1 MKDNI
6 LLLDPSIASSNV
18 GDEIIM
24 ECVMKELQPILR
36 DRFVFRLPTHVSPFH
51 WYQVWRN
58 SFAVQK
64 YASCAFKFACG
75 SNLLIKDML
84 THYPQWNIN
93 VFNSR
98 PLRNTILVGVGA
110 SSHDYTN
117 KYTTSLYKK
126 VLSHDYAHSVRDER
140 TKKYVESLG
149 LRAINTGCA
158 TMWMLTPEFCRSIPT
173 KKASR
178 VVCTLTAN
186 STRLPSDQ
194 CLIDTLKK
202 NYNEV
207 YIWIQGD
214 KDRAYFSGFNN
225 IDGVGLLPPSKAA
238 YEALL
243 NEPDID
249 YVGTRLH
256 AGVYAMRHAKRSI
269 IIVIDERAREI
280 NNSNNLVCIER
291 DRVHYDLD
299 EMINSDFATEI
310 TMPLERISEWK
321 AQFGY

>member
-18 GDEIIM
+18 GDDIIM
-24 ECVMKELQPILR
+24 ECVIKELWPLLC

-51 WYQVWRN
+51 WYQVLRN
-58 SFAVQK
+58 S
-64 YASCAFKFACG
+64 YALQNYSNCVYKFACG

-93 VFNSR
+93 IFNSR

-110 SSHDYTN
+110 SAHDYTN
-117 KYTTSLYKK
+117 IYTTYLYKK
-126 VLSHDYAHSVRDER
+126 VLSHDYVHSVRDER
-140 TKKYVESLG
+140 TRQYVESLG
-149 LRAINTGCA
+149 LKAINTGCA
-158 TMWMLTPEFCRSIPT
+158 TMWMLTPEFCKNIPT

-178 VVCTLTAN
+178 VVFTLTAN
-186 STRLPSDQ
+186 GTRLPSDQ
-194 CLIDTLKK
+194 SLIDILKK
-202 NYNEV
+202 NYSEV

-214 KDRAYFSGFNN
+214 KDEAYFKGFQNIEGIRIIPPFKRAY
-225 IDGVGLLPPSKAA
+225 D
-238 YEALL
+238 ALL
-243 NEPDID
+243 NERDID

-280 NNSNNLVCIER
+280 NKSNNLVCIER
-291 DRVHYDLD
+291 TRVQNELD
-299 EMINSDFATEI
+299 IMINSDFATEI
-310 TMPLERISEWK
+310 TMPMERILEWK